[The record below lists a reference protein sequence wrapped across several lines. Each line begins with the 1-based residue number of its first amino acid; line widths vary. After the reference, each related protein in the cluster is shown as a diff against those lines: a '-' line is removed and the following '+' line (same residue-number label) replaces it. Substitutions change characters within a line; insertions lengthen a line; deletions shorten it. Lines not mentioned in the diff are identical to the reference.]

1 MMITAKKRIATGL
14 PDRRT
19 GIACGAAVKIALSL
33 ESNNASDRATPV
45 CQIINSGK
53 NWAFGR
59 FSREPSIQP
68 TIPRKPPIPD
78 HKTILLK
85 DRQVTF
91 LGPNRRKAA
100 PKIINAPTAPLMK
113 NTGRGISG
121 PDDPVEACAGK

>member
-1 MMITAKKRIATGL
+1 MMITAKKRIATSL
-14 PDRRT
+14 ADRLM
-19 GIACGAAVKIALSL
+19 GIARGASVKIALSL
-33 ESNNASDRATPV
+33 ESNKASDRATPV

-59 FSREPSIQP
+59 FSREPSVHP

-78 HKTILLK
+78 HKTIRLK

-100 PKIINAPTAPLMK
+100 PRIIKAPTAPLMK
-113 NTGRGISG
+113 NTGRGILT
-121 PDDPVEACAGK
+121 PDDPVEACPGR